1 MHEYKILNG
10 KLVVKY
16 CSEWND

>member
-1 MHEYKILNG
+1 MHGYKILNG